1 VSWLCEKAHNM
12 ADKRCSH
19 GRVRTQC
26 MECDTCPHGRRRNMC
41 ALCNPCPHGKL
52 RNKCGDCN
60 PKTLPSRGDERK
72 REPGGAAKKTM
83 RKQQQQQ
90 QQQQSDPTD
99 ATRRDSF
106 KQDLTEFYESPW
118 LQKELEKLAS
128 QKKKGPRPYR
138 ARPRRR
144 LPRRKAPIRKTT
156 NPPTRV
162 RSPR

>member
-1 VSWLCEKAHNM
+1 
-12 ADKRCSH
+12 
-19 GRVRTQC
+19 
-26 MECDTCPHGRRRNMC
+26 MECDTCPHGRRGNMC

-72 REPGGAAKKTM
+72 REPGGAAKKNM

-90 QQQQSDPTD
+90 ESDPTD
-99 ATRRDSF
+99 AARRDSF

-128 QKKKGPRPYR
+128 QKKKAR
-138 ARPRRR
+138 ARTERARVVVFLVGKHRFGR
-144 LPRRKAPIRKTT
+144 LRIRQLG
-156 NPPTRV
+156 
-162 RSPR
+162 

>member
-1 VSWLCEKAHNM
+1 MSWLCEKAHNM

-60 PKTLPSRGDERK
+60 PKTLPSSGDERK

-90 QQQQSDPTD
+90 SDPTD
-99 ATRRDSF
+99 AARRDIF

>member
-1 VSWLCEKAHNM
+1 MSWLCEKAHNM

-90 QQQQSDPTD
+90 SDPTD
-99 ATRRDSF
+99 AARRDIF

>member
-1 VSWLCEKAHNM
+1 
-12 ADKRCSH
+12 
-19 GRVRTQC
+19 
-26 MECDTCPHGRRRNMC
+26 MC

-90 QQQQSDPTD
+90 QQQQQSDPTD
-99 ATRRDSF
+99 AARRDIF